1 MLVFLREIKVV
12 IFYGCN
18 GAMPT
23 FSVYNGRMAK
33 EVSKLTASLN
43 LELINLKSSKILV
56 KNWCHPNSNK
66 TKNQCGGTSTD
77 YFLIL
82 GLLTVFEI

>member
-66 TKNQCGGTSTD
+66 TKINVVELQRIIFNFWLVHG
-77 YFLIL
+77 I
-82 GLLTVFEI
+82 